1 MTLRLRPIDQ
11 RRALRLAIA
20 VLDRDAKN
28 QARILRQAEAEPDG
42 LRLLAAALAL
52 NLAEST
58 VDVIGKTRARAAF
71 EHAANNGI
79 DGANVL
85 DRAITEALPWTK
97 ERTQ

>member
-1 MTLRLRPIDQ
+1 MTVRLRPIDQ

-28 QARILRQAEAEPDG
+28 QARILRQAEAEPEG

-58 VDVIGKTRARAAF
+58 VDVIGKPGARAAF
-71 EHAANNGI
+71 ERAANNGI
-79 DGANVL
+79 DGADVL
-85 DRAITEALPWTK
+85 DRAIGEALPWTK
-97 ERTQ
+97 ETPS